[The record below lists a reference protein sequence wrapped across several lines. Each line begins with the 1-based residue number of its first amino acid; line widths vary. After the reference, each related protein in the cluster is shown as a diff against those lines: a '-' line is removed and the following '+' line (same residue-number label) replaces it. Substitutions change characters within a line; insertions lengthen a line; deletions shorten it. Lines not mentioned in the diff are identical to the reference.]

1 MDNKVRFRTII
12 YNSFLD
18 LKILLYVYLLNLSG
32 FGYSFLSIL
41 YQMLDMQCSEGKTTN
56 TQTEWLS
63 PQTKNVINTVICSP
77 PLSSLNLVW
86 DHLPEVLTFQNGPQ
100 KIKILKYPL
109 WKNAFHYRHSVT
121 MLSTTVLPRTGQL
134 PAPKDGTLDLRHSP
148 LCESK
153 AITHRDLL
161 FLH

>member
-12 YNSFLD
+12 YSSFLD

-86 DHLPEVLTFQNGPQ
+86 DHLPEVLTFLNGATEN
-100 KIKILKYPL
+100 
-109 WKNAFHYRHSVT
+109 KNSAVSLVEKCISLQAFCHNAEYHSVAKNWSIT
-121 MLSTTVLPRTGQL
+121 CT
-134 PAPKDGTLDLRHSP
+134 
-148 LCESK
+148 K
-153 AITHRDLL
+153 AWNT
-161 FLH
+161 